1 MIDNASYLSGVAPVL
16 IASEPV
22 TDQHALA
29 ELNPVSTERFCDLK
43 INDVSVAFGVD
54 FRPYFNRI
62 GVWNSGWDEE
72 DVKIR
77 LLRSYIVVSGRDLDT
92 D

>member
-1 MIDNASYLSGVAPVL
+1 MIDNASYLSGIAVL
-16 IASEPV
+16 IIASEPV

-29 ELNPVSTERFCDLK
+29 ELNPVSTERFCNLK
-43 INDVSVAFGVD
+43 IDNVSVAFDVD

-77 LLRSYIVVSGRDLDT
+77 FLRSYIVISGRDLDT